1 MSWTGKIVGGGLGF
15 VLGGPIGAVIGAVV
29 GNQFDQSSTTGQGT
43 ASRRLN
49 QRERSN
55 MIFFTTTFSMLAKFA
70 QADGAVSKS
79 EINVIDNFVRNE
91 LQLDERARKLAIQI
105 FDEAKRNN
113 DSFEDFARQF
123 YNHFRQERSL
133 LISMLD
139 LLVRVAVAD
148 NQFHA
153 KERKYI
159 KRTKEIFNI
168 SDSQYESILARYD
181 QSDLGSMDKYYK
193 ILEVSPDAKMSEIK
207 QKYKQKVKDFHPDN
221 VIGKGLPEEY
231 KEFAEQKFKEIKDAF
246 EKIKQHRRSS

>member
-29 GNQFDQSSTTGQGT
+29 GNQFDHNGSAGHSSAQ
-43 ASRRLN
+43 RRLN
-49 QRERSN
+49 QKEQAN

-70 QADGAVSKS
+70 QADGAVTKS
-79 EINVIDNFVRNE
+79 EIKVVDNFVRNE
-91 LQLDERARKLAIQI
+91 LQLDERARKLAIEI

-113 DSFEDFARQF
+113 DSFEDFAHQF
-123 YNHFRQERSL
+123 YNHFRQERTL

-139 LLVRVAVAD
+139 LLMRVAVAD
-148 NQFHA
+148 DEFHG
-153 KERKYI
+153 KEKSYI

-181 QSDLGSMDKYYK
+181 QTSSDSIEKYYK

-207 QKYKQKVKDFHPDN
+207 KQYRQKVKDFHPDN

-231 KEFAEQKFKEIKDAF
+231 KEFAEQKFKQIQDAF
-246 EKIKQHRRSS
+246 EKIKQHRRG